1 MGRTLPGPLSGSDP
15 QSPTDSPIMS
25 RGSSLHRGFK
35 LPSRERDSRSG
46 VQVAL
51 SAAVIGGTRTRDSE
65 PWLKTKNKHAAMS
78 TILLLPLASWHMS
91 QLPCSYS
98 SSRRTFNGQH
108 TLKLSRNEM
117 LQFCTKR
124 EDKAGIEPM
133 SRRENSAGAT
143 RHHRKSLLQVAR
155 VQFPTKAFPRAM
167 DQVQC
172 EPRACQLMV

>member
-1 MGRTLPGPLSGSDP
+1 M
-15 QSPTDSPIMS
+15 
-25 RGSSLHRGFK
+25 
-35 LPSRERDSRSG
+35 
-46 VQVAL
+46 
-51 SAAVIGGTRTRDSE
+51 IGGTRTRDSE
-65 PWLKTKNKHAAMS
+65 PWLQTKNKHAAMS
-78 TILLLPLASWHMS
+78 TILLLPLVSWRMS

-117 LQFCTKR
+117 LQFCRKR

-133 SRRENSAGAT
+133 SRRENLALLDII
-143 RHHRKSLLQVAR
+143 RKSLLQVAR
-155 VQFPTKAFPRAM
+155 VQFPTMAFPRAM